1 MKRIFCIAAWDT
13 LFCCE
18 GCVKRLIRK
27 ANLHRSPARE
37 DAAGDVSRWT
47 EQEAETCCRLGQIP
61 VWKGSGNNL
70 PCFGRGWAESD
81 ELRMVY
87 QRCMSRG
94 WTDTTKSRICRCCIA
109 IITPSGKASSKVAR
123 SPKRRKRRHREEQLE
138 VEEPE
143 GDAIEGDAMEADA
156 GGLGDWHRFD
166 NVEFIGKN
174 VKRCKRFATLYSTI
188 TADWTKSSD
197 IHLIHPSFEI
207 ASQKERIRHEWI
219 MCDAYEKHR
228 WRIHQFRCGNMSC
241 SFSQLKHNQWFLA
254 GMSCQHSCSR
264 TMISLHERGHS
275 CLR

>member
-1 MKRIFCIAAWDT
+1 MRREMSQDEQNKKLRHAVDSDKYLCGKVVAITFPALEGGEPRVMNCAWSIKDACLEVELTPQNLEYVVAA
-13 LFCCE
+13 LQS
-18 GCVKRLIRK
+18 
-27 ANLHRSPARE
+27 SP
-37 DAAGDVSRWT
+37 
-47 EQEAETCCRLGQIP
+47 P
-61 VWKGSGNNL
+61 VEKNV
-70 PCFGRGWAESD
+70 P
-81 ELRMVY
+81 
-87 QRCMSRG
+87 
-94 WTDTTKSRICRCCIA
+94 KS
-109 IITPSGKASSKVAR
+109 PR
-123 SPKRRKRRHREEQLE
+123 SPKRRKRRHRQAQLE

-156 GGLGDWHRFD
+156 GGLGDWQRFD